1 VTSPLLDVS
10 ELRTSFRTVGGSAR
24 AVDGISFTIAPEE
37 TVGLVGESGCGKSVT
52 ALSILRLIRPPG
64 AIEPGSRITFESRDL
79 LALPEAEMRAVRGAR
94 IAMVFQEPMTSLN
107 PVLTVGAQVAEVV
120 RVHAGASKAEA
131 WRRAVETL
139 AAVGFPDPAA
149 RALDHPHQLSG
160 GLRQRVMIAMA
171 LVMRPALL
179 IADEPTTALDVTTQA
194 QILERL
200 AALQAAMA
208 MSVLLITHDL
218 GIVAERAQRVIVM
231 YAGQI
236 VEEAPVRELFAAPHH
251 PYTKALVAAVP
262 RLGVRRERL
271 ETIPGQVPSADAWP
285 TGCRFR
291 ERCPRAFDR
300 CAVEPPLYRIG
311 SGHRSRCHLDAPG
324 GAA

>member
-1 VTSPLLDVS
+1 VSAPLLEVTSLH
-10 ELRTSFRTVGGSAR
+10 TSFRTRGRVAR
-24 AVDGISFTIAPEE
+24 AVDGVSFTIAPEE

-52 ALSILRLIRPPG
+52 ALSIMRLIRPPG
-64 AIEPGSRITFESRDL
+64 VIAPESRITFESREL
-79 LALPEAEMRAVRGAR
+79 FALPEVEMRGIRGR
-94 IAMVFQEPMTSLN
+94 RLAMVFQEPMASLN
-107 PVLTVGAQVAEVV
+107 PVLRIGAQVAEVA
-120 RVHAGASKAEA
+120 RVHTGASRTEA
-131 WRRAVETL
+131 WALAVEAL
-139 AAVGFPDPAA
+139 SAVGFPDPAR
-149 RALDHPHQLSG
+149 RAHDYPHLLSG
-160 GLRQRVMIAMA
+160 GMRQRVVIAMA
-171 LVMRPALL
+171 ILLQPALL

-251 PYTKALVAAVP
+251 PYTTALLAAVP
-262 RLGVRRERL
+262 RLGARRDRL
-271 ETIPGQVPSADAWP
+271 ETIPGQVPSAEAWP

-291 ERCPRAFDR
+291 ERCPSAFDR
-300 CAVEPPLYRIG
+300 CATEPPLYRIG